1 MPSPKAVAIVF
12 LIYVTKFL
20 ASDGLAFH
28 FSRIDGERAT
38 LIGCDDVA
46 LDGRQI
52 SGHIGEKNPWV
63 PSAFRWKASVPAAN
77 FHRIDPLVARS
88 RHADLVESAVAGER
102 PVPTDSEIVLSW
114 RRCIGDYH
122 VDPRS
127 GTTPHI
133 ITHTEL
139 ALFKEPVSDV
149 LLHAREEID
158 RLYAIVRQGD
168 YVVLLCNR
176 EGIAIQHRG
185 DETKAEEFKHWGIWL
200 GGVWSE
206 QVEGTN
212 GIGTAIVEQRPVLVQ
227 CGQHF
232 RTRHANLTCAGAPI
246 FDADNK
252 LIAVLDA
259 SRIDLGRSDRTP
271 GLVLAAVTASVRAIE
286 ERLFRHSFR
295 RAWTIAAA
303 LPQTSGA
310 GLLLAVDDDQRV
322 VGADHV
328 AREVLGLDERDLVS
342 GKSLSA
348 FFHYD
353 RSLFRRG
360 DEQDSPAQWTRLD
373 SESAWNVLLTPPLR
387 TSKEL
392 RNSEYAMIHS
402 RPRLGTLENLSV
414 EPIPAPS
421 RGGLSPAV
429 TRRVR
434 DYIEGHLDEKMRLDG
449 LAALAGLSTDHFAR
463 AFQQSVGVPPHTYLL
478 RRRLEH
484 VEHMLR
490 ETHAPLSEIALATG
504 FSDQSHLTRHFRR
517 WSGMSPRQVRW
528 TEGNPL
534 RTT

>member
-1 MPSPKAVAIVF
+1 
-12 LIYVTKFL
+12 
-20 ASDGLAFH
+20 
-28 FSRIDGERAT
+28 
-38 LIGCDDVA
+38 
-46 LDGRQI
+46 
-52 SGHIGEKNPWV
+52 
-63 PSAFRWKASVPAAN
+63 VPAA
-77 FHRIDPLVARS
+77 HPQRTDPLEARS
-88 RHADLVESAVAGER
+88 RHADLVESAVAAESS
-102 PVPTDSEIVLSW
+102 VQTDSEIVLSW
-114 RRCIGDYH
+114 RRCSGDYH

-127 GTTPHI
+127 RATPHI
-133 ITHTEL
+133 ITQTEL
-139 ALFKEPVSDV
+139 TLFKEPVNDV
-149 LLHAREEID
+149 ILHAQEEID
-158 RLYAIVRQGD
+158 RLYAIVRQED

-176 EGIAIQHRG
+176 EGVAIQHRG
-185 DETKAEEFKHWGIWL
+185 DEAKAEQFKHWGIWL

-212 GIGTAIVEQRPVLVQ
+212 GIGTAIVEQRAVLVH

-232 RTRHANLTCAGAPI
+232 RTRHANLSCAGAPI

-252 LIAVLDA
+252 LIAVLDV
-259 SRIDLGRSDRTP
+259 SRIDLGRSDRTH

-303 LPQTSGA
+303 PPRTSGA
-310 GLLLAVDDDQRV
+310 GLLLTVDDDQRV
-322 VGADHV
+322 VGADRV
-328 AREVLGLDERDLVS
+328 AREALRLDEKDLLS

-348 FFHYD
+348 FFKYD

-360 DEQDSPAQWTRLD
+360 DEQDSSAQWIRVD
-373 SESAWNVLLTPPLR
+373 SESTWNVLITPPLR

-402 RPRLGTLENLSV
+402 RPRLSTLENLSV
-414 EPIPAPS
+414 ETIPSPS

-429 TRRVR
+429 TRRVC
-434 DYIEGHLDEKMRLDG
+434 DYIEGHLDEKIRLDG
-449 LAALAGLSTDHFAR
+449 LAALTGLSTDHFAR
-463 AFQQSVGVPPHTYLL
+463 AFHQSVGVPPHSYLL

-504 FSDQSHLTRHFRR
+504 FSDQSHLARHFRR
-517 WSGMSPRQVRW
+517 WAGMSPRQARW

-534 RTT
+534 RTA

>member
-1 MPSPKAVAIVF
+1 MRTAD
-12 LIYVTKFL
+12 LRRIY
-20 ASDGLAFH
+20 
-28 FSRIDGERAT
+28 
-38 LIGCDDVA
+38 
-46 LDGRQI
+46 
-52 SGHIGEKNPWV
+52 
-63 PSAFRWKASVPAAN
+63 
-77 FHRIDPLVARS
+77 PLVARS
-88 RHADLVESAVAGER
+88 RHADLIESSVAAESR
-102 PVPTDSEIVLSW
+102 VPTDSEIVLSW

-127 GTTPHI
+127 SATPHI
-133 ITHTEL
+133 ITQTEL
-139 ALFKEPVSDV
+139 TLFKESVSDV

-158 RLYAIVRQGD
+158 RLYAIVRQED

-185 DETKAEEFKHWGIWL
+185 DETRAEEFKHWGIWL

-212 GIGTAIVEQRPVLVQ
+212 GIGTVIVEQRPALVH

-232 RTRHANLTCAGAPI
+232 RTRHANLSCAGAPI

-252 LIAVLDA
+252 LIAVLDV
-259 SRIDLGRSDRTP
+259 SRIDPGRPDRTH

-286 ERLFRHSFR
+286 ERLFRHAFR

-303 LPQTSGA
+303 PPQTSGA
-310 GLLLAVDDDQRV
+310 GLLLAVDDDQRII
-322 VGADHV
+322 GADRV
-328 AREVLGLDERDLVS
+328 ARESLGLDEKDLLS

-348 FFHYD
+348 FFRYG
-353 RSLFRRG
+353 RSLFRRA
-360 DEQDSPAQWTRLD
+360 DEQDSSAQWIRVD
-373 SESAWNVLLTPPLR
+373 SESAWNVSITPPLR

-392 RNSEYAMIHS
+392 RNSEHATIHS
-402 RPRLGTLENLSV
+402 RPRLSTLENLSV
-414 EPIPAPS
+414 ETIPTPS

-429 TRRVR
+429 TRRIC
-434 DYIEGHLDEKMRLDG
+434 DYIEGHLEEKIRLDG

-463 AFQQSVGVPPHTYLL
+463 AFQQSVGVPPHAYLL

-504 FSDQSHLTRHFRR
+504 FSDQSHLARHFRR
-517 WSGMSPRQVRW
+517 WAGVSPRQIRW
-528 TEGNPL
+528 SEGTPFNT
-534 RTT
+534 R